1 MGMQYMYQYVNH
13 HLCKKKKSDIYII
26 IYMCVSHLEIL
37 LNPNAGRQ
45 CKGVL
50 IILTEPL
57 WTNQLNK
64 TTA

>member
-1 MGMQYMYQYVNH
+1 
-13 HLCKKKKSDIYII
+13 
-26 IYMCVSHLEIL
+26 MCVSHLEIL